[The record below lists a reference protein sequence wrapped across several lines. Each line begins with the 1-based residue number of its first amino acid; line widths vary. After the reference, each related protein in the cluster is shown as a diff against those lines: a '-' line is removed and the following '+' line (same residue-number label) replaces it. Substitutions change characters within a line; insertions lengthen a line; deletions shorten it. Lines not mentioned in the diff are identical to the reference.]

1 MFLSCHVVRKR
12 TIDGYVEEKNYNKY
26 LSIADTS
33 RNSEI
38 LCQKIDMKIRI
49 KTKNMTKI
57 T

>member
-26 LSIADTS
+26 LNIADTS

-38 LCQKIDMKIRI
+38 SCQKIDMKIRI